1 MRLHDHPLL
10 VFDWDGTLMD
20 STAAIVRAI
29 QAACGDLDL
38 PVPAQADAAYV
49 IGLGLQ
55 DALRHVAPSL
65 PAADYPRLAAAY
77 RKHYFAEDGELDLFP
92 GVLELLQALKSAG
105 HALAVATGKSRHG
118 LERALDH
125 AALRGLFDATRTAD
139 ETASKPHPAM
149 LEALMQQ
156 LVYAPRQTLMIGD
169 TIHDL
174 QMARNAGC
182 ASLAVSYG
190 AHDSAALAALRPL
203 GVVDSVPALR
213 RFLLGEPA

>member
-1 MRLHDHPLL
+1 MKRDAHPLL

-29 QAACGDLDL
+29 QSACGDLGL
-38 PVPAQADAAYV
+38 PVPGAADAAYV
-49 IGLGLQ
+49 IGLGLH

-77 RKHYFAEDGELDLFP
+77 RSHYFAGDDRLDLFP
-92 GVLELLQALKSAG
+92 GVLELLHALKDAG
-105 HALAVATGKSRHG
+105 HALAVATGKSRQG

-149 LEALMQQ
+149 LVELMAQ
-156 LVYAPRQTLMIGD
+156 LAYVPQQTLMIGD
-169 TIHDL
+169 TTHDL
-174 QMARNAGC
+174 HMAHNAGC
-182 ASLAVSYG
+182 GALAVSYG
-190 AHDSAALAALRPL
+190 AHDASVLAALGPL
-203 GVVDSVPALR
+203 AVVDSVAELR
-213 RFLLGEPA
+213 AFLLDT